1 MTDFKAQLTAIF
13 DLQPGTRLGALVKEA
28 TAFSPEEFR
37 AALPSWQ
44 MGPDGPVLVRVTL
57 VSESYIVDLHLASA
71 DLDFDFALRKVHNY
85 RVVLGEVTVKVKEE
99 ERRYQTA
106 RVTLLYLGGMPLQG
120 ELTYVGTDRATW
132 LAQVKAALPVASV
145 LSL

>member
-57 VSESYIVDLHLASA
+57 VSESYIVDLHLASG
-71 DLDFDFALRKVHNY
+71 DLARPGQSGASSRLGF
-85 RVVLGEVTVKVKEE
+85 VVVRAAGRRTV
-99 ERRYQTA
+99 RLTA
-106 RVTLLYLGGMPLQG
+106 
-120 ELTYVGTDRATW
+120 
-132 LAQVKAALPVASV
+132 S
-145 LSL
+145 